1 MSFYFPILKT
11 LDILA
16 LNFRSH
22 TLIFIVFSV
31 LNSSASEGIFLGK
44 KKKKRWQ
51 VGLPVYQ
58 NMAAKG
64 RGFRKVYFKI
74 KNLGKLEF

>member
-1 MSFYFPILKT
+1 M
-11 LDILA
+11 A
-16 LNFRSH
+16 GW
-22 TLIFIVFSV
+22 V
-31 LNSSASEGIFLGK
+31 A
-44 KKKKRWQ
+44 
-51 VGLPVYQ
+51 YQ